1 MNKSDVYALV
11 SFIVHGE
18 KKITLRDWE
27 KYSGMSRAALGRSL
41 KQLKKSKLLVELMS
55 GDEPNFRNIEE
66 FLLCGF
72 PYVFPEEKGS
82 LVRGFATG
90 IDGTSLKNQ
99 FAESEYPAVWA
110 HHEGNVKGFE
120 IEPLH
125 KAIPELLA
133 SGKMNSG
140 LYEFL
145 SLLDVLRIGQKREV
159 EASKNHIRKMLA
171 KYEQ

>member
-11 SFIVHGE
+11 SFIVQGE
-18 KKITLRDWE
+18 KKMTLRDWE
-27 KYSGMSRAALGRSL
+27 KHSGMSRAALGRSL
-41 KQLKKSKLLVELMS
+41 KQLKKSRLLVELMS
-55 GDEPNFRNIEE
+55 GYEPNFRNIEE
-66 FLLCGF
+66 FLMCGF
-72 PYVFPEEKGS
+72 PYVFPEEKGK

-90 IDGTSLKNQ
+90 IDGSSLKSE
-99 FAESEYPAVWA
+99 FADAEYPAVWA

-120 IEPLH
+120 VEPLH

-133 SGKMNSG
+133 SDNMNPD

-145 SLLDVLRIGQKREV
+145 SLLDVLRIGQKREI
-159 EASKNHIRKMLA
+159 EAAKTKIRKLLS